1 MPFSEEELES
11 YLTQN
16 FMKGNVINQV
26 EQTEDK
32 IEIPSKQEE
41 EIYDNNSII
50 DERVIFKYL
59 DNDSLSLDI
68 QHKRDY
74 LKKYNLRLS
83 LYNTDQSKR
92 LPFIQYYM
100 NLENNKYTFPK
111 KELHMKPFIEIY
123 ENRKKILPGIFSK
136 KEEENDDTDENAV
149 DIEFLDQIARFY
161 TEVTNEEFNETM
173 YKGFLED
180 ENDNIYIFLDISESP
195 FSKYTDMTNI
205 LMDEILNVSS
215 VYDVEIDSEIIEMFR
230 MYKFLHNL
238 KTVEDYNVQ
247 FPKLGYICDEG
258 EEGYVNIFK
267 DEDDDLLLIPPTID
281 HEMYDNIYLFSS
293 MPLSVS
299 NVSKIRRY
307 ACFIENENDENTEL
321 DNISFTENDTQF
333 YGFYELDLFKEI

>member
-11 YLTQN
+11 YLTKN

-26 EQTEDK
+26 EEDK
-32 IEIPSKQEE
+32 IEIPSKLEE
-41 EIYDNNSII
+41 EIYDDSTII

-83 LYNTDQSKR
+83 IYSVDQTKR

-100 NLENNKYTFPK
+100 DLEKDKYTFPK
-111 KELHMKPFIEIY
+111 KELDMKPFIEIY
-123 ENRKKILPGIFSK
+123 ENHNRILPGIFSK
-136 KEEENDDTDENAV
+136 KEEENDDNDEDAV
-149 DIEFLDQIARFY
+149 DTEFLDQIARFY

-180 ENDNIYIFLDISESP
+180 EKDNIYIFLDISESP

-215 VYDVEIDSEIIEMFR
+215 VYDIEIDSEIIEMFK

-238 KTVEDYNVQ
+238 KTVEGYDVQ

-258 EEGYVNIFK
+258 EEGYVNMFK
-267 DEDDDLLLIPPTID
+267 EEEDLLLIPPTID

-321 DNISFTENDTQF
+321 DNLSFTENDIQF